1 MLSNLGQV
9 VVIRVVALSEHVR
22 IEERQIQA
30 MVLVEQLD

>member
-1 MLSNLGQV
+1 MLSNFGQV
-9 VVIRVVALSEHVR
+9 VIIGIVALSEHVR